1 MIEAKL
7 SSWKD
12 ELSKLCDENRWMLFF
27 TTPKLLLLHKDLS
40 DWMSLA
46 YMCDSKSLPDMKEKM
61 ETMSHIIG
69 NETKLHDLKQEL
81 SMVQDVSLN
90 DWTQYSHRVWV
101 ECKELMNRAVRHIV
115 REVSFLCTNDVETFG
130 SMKIKVEVSLSGLCI
145 ANCIT

>member
-1 MIEAKL
+1 MIEVKL

-27 TTPKLLLLHKDLS
+27 STPKLLLLHKDLS

-46 YMCDSKSLPDMKEKM
+46 CLCDSNSLLDMKEKM

-69 NETKLHDLKQEL
+69 NETKLRALKQEL
-81 SMVQDVSLN
+81 SMVHDVSLN
-90 DWTQYSHRVWV
+90 YWTQYSHRVWV

-115 REVSFLCTNDVETFG
+115 REVSFLCTNDVVTFG
-130 SMKIKVEVSLSGLCI
+130 SMKNKVEVSLSGLCI
-145 ANCIT
+145 ANCIM